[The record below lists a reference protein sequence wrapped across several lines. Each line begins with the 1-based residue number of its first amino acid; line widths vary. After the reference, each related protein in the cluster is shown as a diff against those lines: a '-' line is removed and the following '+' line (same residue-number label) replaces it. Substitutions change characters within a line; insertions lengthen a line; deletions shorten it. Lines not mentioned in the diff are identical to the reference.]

1 MRSGENDTQRMR
13 EADARGDDA
22 RQARGDD
29 ARQARERVLE
39 AAIVP
44 RWGAPR
50 NVRALSTTRRGG
62 TSAGAWG
69 LAGGGEG
76 GLNLGTRCGDDP
88 RTVAANRARLAQAV
102 GTMPVWLEQVHG
114 SDVHRVAGE
123 SPRAGAIEPCADAS
137 VTDVPG
143 VALAVQTADCL
154 PVLLADS
161 GGRVVGAAHAGW
173 RGLCA
178 GVLERTVE
186 ALRAL
191 AARDAEVFAWLGPAI
206 GHDAFEVGDEVRE
219 RFCDVDANAA
229 RAFVAG
235 ARAHRWLADLQLL
248 ARQRLERVDVHRI
261 AAERRCTMREV
272 RDFYSHRRD
281 GRCGRM
287 ATLVWTAP
295 R

>member
-1 MRSGENDTQRMR
+1 MSH
-13 EADARGDDA
+13 EAS
-22 RQARGDD
+22 
-29 ARQARERVLE
+29 VLE

-44 RWGAPR
+44 RWAAPR

-62 TSAGAWG
+62 ASAGAWG

-88 RTVAANRARLAQAV
+88 RAVADNRARLARAV
-102 GTMPVWLEQVHG
+102 GTLPVWLEQVHG
-114 SDVHRVAGE
+114 SDVHRAVGERVAGE
-123 SPRAGAIEPCADAS
+123 GEPAAIEPCADAS

-143 VALAVQTADCL
+143 VALAVLTADCL

-161 GGRVVGAAHAGW
+161 AGRVVGAAHAGW

-186 ALRAL
+186 AMRAL
-191 AARDAEVFAWLGPAI
+191 LAHDAGLFAWLGPAI
-206 GHDAFEVGDEVRE
+206 GPEAFEVGDEVRE

-229 RAFVAG
+229 RAFVVG
-235 ARAHRWLADLQLL
+235 ARTGRWLADLQLL
-248 ARQRLERVDVHRI
+248 ARQRLERVGVDRIDV
-261 AAERRCTMREV
+261 ERRCTLREA

-287 ATLVWTAP
+287 ATVVWTVS